1 MYEIHPLQKSHYE
14 EVSRIFTQGIED
26 GNATY
31 ENESPSWE
39 SWDNG
44 HLQGSRFVATLD
56 DNVLGWIAL
65 SPVSNR
71 FVFRGV
77 AELSVYV
84 HRDFHGKGIGGKLMN
99 AIIRSSVAEGIW
111 MLQSGIFPE
120 NVGSIALHKKFGF
133 REVGYRERIGQ
144 MPKSGEWRNI
154 VLLERRLKV

>member
-1 MYEIHPLQKSHYE
+1 MQSSHYE
-14 EVSRIFTQGIED
+14 EVSVIFKQGIES

-31 ENESPSWE
+31 ETQSPSWQE
-39 SWDNG
+39 WDKG
-44 HLQGSRFVATLD
+44 HLPQVRFVALD
-56 DNVLGWIAL
+56 QGQVIGWIAL

-77 AELSVYV
+77 AELSIYIHDNFQGRGV
-84 HRDFHGKGIGGKLMN
+84 GAQLMEA
-99 AIIRSSVAEGIW
+99 AIESSVAEGIW

-144 MPKSGEWRNI
+144 MPKSGEWRDI
-154 VLLERRLKV
+154 VLLERRMKV